1 MSAAD
6 DFLDGE
12 TPAQP
17 TLPPTLEEIA
27 EEKVKRDRW
36 GRPLIVQP
44 DGSLLPYNRASSY
57 GDQIEDKRNVN
68 LWALRQ
74 VVRGIKMKPEM
85 LGAVP
90 DGEYLENPW
99 TDPDRFAKK
108 ALTRISEQ
116 AQEVA
121 GSNLKSALGT
131 QIHAATEYID
141 RGDDLESNL
150 ADLDPV
156 RRAWVIERANAYHK
170 VVCEFGFKYTA
181 IEEFGVQ
188 DELQV
193 AGTYDRRGFVP
204 WWPEHKNTILD
215 VKTSSSLD
223 FAGIGFAVQF
233 ATYAHMMAYD
243 LDTAE
248 RTPHDDMN
256 LKKALIIHVG
266 REKGSHVTIAEV
278 DIEFGWRHARLAREI
293 LVARREAKKGIRE
306 ISESE
311 AAIYA
316 CSSRAELKELL
327 GDGSGWAQSLRNL
340 ANERYR
346 VLA

>member
-12 TPAQP
+12 APAQP
-17 TLPPTLEEIA
+17 SLPPTLEEIA
-27 EEKVKRDRW
+27 EEKIKRDQW

-44 DGSLLPYNRASSY
+44 DGSRLPYNRASSY
-57 GDQIEDKRNVN
+57 GDQIEDKRNVEE
-68 LWALRQ
+68 WTRRQ
-74 VVRGIKMKPEM
+74 VVRGLKMRPE
-85 LGAVP
+85 LLNAVP
-90 DGEYLENPW
+90 DGPYLENPW
-99 TDPDRFAKK
+99 ADPEQRDKK
-108 ALTRISEQ
+108 ALSRISDQ

-121 GSNLKSALGT
+121 GSSLKSALGT

-141 RGDDLESNL
+141 RGDNLETNL
-150 ADLDPV
+150 ADLDPA
-156 RRAWVIERANAYHK
+156 RRKWVIERANAYYR
-170 VVCEFGFKYTA
+170 VVREFGFQYTA

-193 AGTYDRRGFVP
+193 AGTYDRRGWVP

-233 ATYAHMMAYD
+233 ATYARMMAYD

-266 REKGSHVTIAEV
+266 REMGSHVTIAEV

-306 ISESE
+306 ISEAE

-316 CSSRAELKELL
+316 CSTRADLKELL

-340 ANERYR
+340 AVARWGA
-346 VLA
+346 LA